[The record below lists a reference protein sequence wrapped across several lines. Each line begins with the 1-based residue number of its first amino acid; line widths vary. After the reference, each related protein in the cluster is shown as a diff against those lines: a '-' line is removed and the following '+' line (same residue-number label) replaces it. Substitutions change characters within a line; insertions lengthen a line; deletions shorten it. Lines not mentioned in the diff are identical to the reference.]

1 MARPYASSR
10 GLSGAAAA
18 WGGWPALHGLH
29 AQAAVGIA
37 ELQASTGLPWW
48 ATLGVAATGLKV
60 ATLPAQVVSARA
72 VARLAPLWHAARRNV
87 LKRGGDGEANKW
99 NMSATWSEF
108 SRLRVAAAAPHPSVT
123 LVGLV
128 VRLPAFVVVVGA
140 MRRMAELYFPGFED
154 GGALW
159 FRNLCEPVRAMPQAA
174 LLSGACGLGVYLT
187 LASGVASGSAFG
199 RLWHTGGQVLGLG
212 VLATGP
218 FLPPAVYCYWLANL
232 AAGAAERLALRA
244 PRVQHALGII
254 SGPPQAMLEDAPRL
268 IRVAAKATAAG
279 DLKAAQAAL
288 SAAKA
293 AARSGEGPT
302 RGLAL
307 FGAAAVSFKERELE
321 AAAMGFQEAA
331 DEFRALAA
339 NSGGVKATTT
349 TADGGDKAAG
359 DAAEAVEAEAEG
371 DVGSVEAEREYA
383 LLQMQRSLV
392 HVGLTLADRRKE
404 LSNRALDA
412 APRGDGDDNG
422 EDDTFDAR
430 VIAEIAEAARGALAA
445 LEEAAGEHLPS
456 KDFRAL
462 ALLTMAELKKD
473 MGDQPGSMET
483 YKRCAMVDPSG
494 VFLKRLKSGEALQ

>member
-218 FLPPAVYCYWLANL
+218 FLPPAVYCYWLANTPSL
-232 AAGAAERLALRA
+232 CK
-244 PRVQHALGII
+244 RVPVYCI
-254 SGPPQAMLEDAPRL
+254 
-268 IRVAAKATAAG
+268 
-279 DLKAAQAAL
+279 
-288 SAAKA
+288 
-293 AARSGEGPT
+293 
-302 RGLAL
+302 
-307 FGAAAVSFKERELE
+307 
-321 AAAMGFQEAA
+321 
-331 DEFRALAA
+331 
-339 NSGGVKATTT
+339 
-349 TADGGDKAAG
+349 
-359 DAAEAVEAEAEG
+359 
-371 DVGSVEAEREYA
+371 
-383 LLQMQRSLV
+383 
-392 HVGLTLADRRKE
+392 
-404 LSNRALDA
+404 
-412 APRGDGDDNG
+412 
-422 EDDTFDAR
+422 
-430 VIAEIAEAARGALAA
+430 
-445 LEEAAGEHLPS
+445 
-456 KDFRAL
+456 
-462 ALLTMAELKKD
+462 
-473 MGDQPGSMET
+473 
-483 YKRCAMVDPSG
+483 
-494 VFLKRLKSGEALQ
+494 